1 MTNNFKLDDRYTNAL
16 SYDDVFIIPKYSDIS
31 SRKEVDISTKI
42 NNKIIKVPIMNA
54 NMESIADEY
63 SCSEVRNA
71 GGVAALHRFQDI
83 GSACREYLL
92 VVIQGINKNVE
103 SPIFVSIGVNRDSK
117 ERAQELYNVGAREF
131 IIDIAHGDSYQM
143 KQMIQWMKANL
154 SECFVMAGNV
164 GTGEAVRHLGLW
176 GADAIKC
183 GIAGGAVCV
192 TKNVTGVVVPMFSC
206 LQDCVIAKNDF
217 EQKFGRELII
227 CADGGVREIGDI
239 AKAVGLGCNIV
250 MSGKMF
256 AGCIEAPGKGRY
268 SGSASSDVQTMYR
281 TDKEYVPT
289 PEGKSI
295 VVDST
300 GESAG
305 QVVEHI
311 AGGIRSSCSYVGAR
325 NIKEFQEKCTFGTRH
340 NKT

>member
-16 SYDDVFIIPKYSDIS
+16 SYDDVFIVPKYSDIS
-31 SRKEVDISTKI
+31 SRKEVDIATKI
-42 NNKIIKVPIMNA
+42 NGKPVGVPIIPA
-54 NMESIADEY
+54 NMETISDRILCE
-63 SCSEVRNA
+63 EVRKA
-71 GGVAALHRFQDI
+71 GGVPALHRFQSI
-83 GSACREYLL
+83 ESACGEFY
-92 VVIQGINKNVE
+92 KMNVMSYSR
-103 SPIFVSIGVNRDSK
+103 SPLFVSIGVNRDSK

-143 KQMIQWMKANL
+143 KNMIQWMKANL
-154 SECFVMAGNV
+154 PECFVMAGNV

-176 GADAIKC
+176 GADAVKIFI
-183 GIAGGAVCV
+183 GPGSVCV
-192 TKNVTGVVVPMFSC
+192 TKNVTGCTMPTFTC
-206 LQDCVIAKNDF
+206 AQDCVMAKNDF
-217 EQKFGRELII
+217 EQKYGRELVI

-239 AKAVGLGCNIV
+239 TKAIGLGCNLV

-256 AGCIEAPGKGRY
+256 AGCIEAPGKGVYR
-268 SGSASSDVQTMYR
+268 GSASSDVQTMYR
-281 TDKEYVPT
+281 TDKEYIPT

-295 VVDST
+295 FVDFT
-300 GESAG
+300 GEAAG

-311 AGGIRSSCSYVGAR
+311 AGGIRSACSYVGAR